1 MTKLNIAGI
10 GFEPELTG
18 HIISRSQ
25 SNLLNKIHMISAK
38 NAVYFYEIKSFT
50 EVPVLQDYSAEA
62 KEFFSE
68 YTIYSSNSAYKS
80 LNKEADVIDNRS
92 LFY

>member
-1 MTKLNIAGI
+1 MTKLNIPGI

-18 HIISRSQ
+18 HIVSRSQ
-25 SNLLNKIHMISAK
+25 SNSLNKIHMISAK

-62 KEFFSE
+62 KEFSSE
-68 YTIYSSNSAYKS
+68 YIIYSFNSAYKS

>member
-1 MTKLNIAGI
+1 
-10 GFEPELTG
+10 
-18 HIISRSQ
+18 
-25 SNLLNKIHMISAK
+25 MISAK

-62 KEFFSE
+62 KEFSSE
-68 YTIYSSNSAYKS
+68 YIIYSSNSAYKS
-80 LNKEADVIDNRS
+80 LNKEAGVIDNRS

>member
-1 MTKLNIAGI
+1 MTKLNIPGI

-38 NAVYFYEIKSFT
+38 NAVYFYEIKSLLKF
-50 EVPVLQDYSAEA
+50 QFY
-62 KEFFSE
+62 K
-68 YTIYSSNSAYKS
+68 TIRLKPKN
-80 LNKEADVIDNRS
+80 
-92 LFY
+92 F